1 MKNVYFGPEK
11 NVPSWYWVGKDI
23 AENFPRQINVKYF
36 KKIEEINNDSIVF
49 WIKNPL
55 SSEKV
60 NFVRNKNLKVVY
72 FPIDT
77 YNNEAEIKRDQEFI
91 GKCKLIVLHS
101 ENMKDFF
108 NKSNIKY
115 VDHYNKFGINGNLRK
130 PNGEFLWIGGYQY
143 FPYIYQY
150 LLESKNKL
158 QINILSDYKCE
169 SAVKAANK
177 LSEKLKL
184 NIDFSNIHNFKDLKI
199 FEWNESKQ
207 KELLL
212 SCEGAFDYKHVD
224 EFNQKYKPPTKIQKY
239 ISSFIPTAVNK
250 QSFSYS
256 YMKRVGLD
264 MCDLTQIDILKS
276 KKYKDEIRKFGES
289 ISCSL
294 TKEAITKKYMEFLEW
309 VE

>member
-1 MKNVYFGPEK
+1 MKKVYFGPEK
-11 NVPSWYWVGKDI
+11 NVPSWHWVGKDI
-23 AENFPRQINVKYF
+23 AENLSKKIDIKYF
-36 KKIEEINNDSIVF
+36 KNIEDINDDSIVY

-55 SSEKV
+55 SSNKI
-60 NFVRNKNLKVVY
+60 NFLRKKNLKVIY

-77 YNNEAEIKRDQEFI
+77 YNNEGEIKRDQEFI
-91 GKCKLIVLHS
+91 EKCKLIVLHS
-101 ENMKDFF
+101 ENMKNFF

-115 VDHYNKFGINGNLRK
+115 VDHYNKFGIDGNLRK

-158 QINILSDYKCE
+158 EINILSDYKCE

-184 NIDFSNIHNFKDLKI
+184 NIDFSNISNFRNFKI
-199 FEWNESKQ
+199 FEWNEAKQ

-239 ISSFIPTAVNK
+239 VSSFIPTAVNK
-250 QSFSYS
+250 LSFSYS
-256 YMKRVGLD
+256 YMKSLGLEL
-264 MCDLTQIDILKS
+264 CDPTQTDIWRS
-276 KKYKDEIRKFGES
+276 QRYKDEIKKFGHD
-289 ISCSL
+289 IAKSL
-294 TKEAITKKYMEFLEW
+294 TKDAITKKYMEFAEC